1 MIKKNMQELYKF
13 KKKDSKKYTKYF
25 VLIN

>member
-1 MIKKNMQELYKF
+1 MQDPYKF
-13 KKKDSKKYTKYF
+13 KNKDSKKYTKYF